1 MRSTMPVLSNQ
12 QVTLVSAQTTLLHQ
26 SRFRACKVTLT
37 GIAGEFTTIP
47 FKTLKNGRVESDFSE
62 ASSVKR
68 NLFQAVPFGQ
78 ILATTPAGVGS
89 LDIVFELRTGP
100 DA

>member
-1 MRSTMPVLSNQ
+1 MPILPNQ
-12 QVTLVSAQTTLLHQ
+12 QVTLVSGQTMLLQQ
-26 SRFRACKVTLT
+26 SRFRGCKVTLT

-47 FKTLKNGRVESDFSE
+47 FKTVKHGSQKSDFFE
-62 ASSVKR
+62 ASSVR
-68 NLFQAVPFGQ
+68 LRFFDSFPVGQ

-89 LDIVFELRTGP
+89 LDIIFEVRTGP

>member
-1 MRSTMPVLSNQ
+1 MPVLPNQ
-12 QVTLVSAQTTLLHQ
+12 EVTLVSGQTTLLHQ
-26 SRFRACKVTLT
+26 GRLKRFSVTLT

-47 FKTLKNGRVESDFSE
+47 FKTLKNGRVESDFFE
-62 ASSVKR
+62 ASSVKL

-78 ILATTPAGVGS
+78 ILATTPAGVAS